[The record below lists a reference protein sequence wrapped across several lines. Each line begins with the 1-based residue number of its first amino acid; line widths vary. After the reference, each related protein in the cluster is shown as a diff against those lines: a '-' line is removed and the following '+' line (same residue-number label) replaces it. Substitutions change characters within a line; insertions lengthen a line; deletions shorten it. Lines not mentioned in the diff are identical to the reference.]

1 MRISGGKFRGRL
13 LKTPPDCVLRP
24 TQDAVRE
31 ALFSMLASFLPGRFF
46 LDLFAGTGAV
56 GLEAESRG
64 ASGVAWVEK
73 NPKALKALE
82 ANVAALCG
90 SPLPPRLRVFRS
102 DVAAWLARPP
112 LAARS
117 VDVVFADPP
126 YAPHD
131 AEADSMPELASA
143 VAASGILALGA
154 FFVAEQREST
164 PLAVPDGFALVTRR
178 RYGRT
183 ALSLLKW
190 TAEE

>member
-126 YAPHD
+126 YPKSMEMLVALTSDD
-131 AEADSMPELASA
+131 AFNAWTRGAVFYWELPDFQCALRPP
-143 VAASGILALGA
+143 SGPWKLTGIRQLGA
-154 FFVAEQREST
+154 ANFMKME
-164 PLAVPDGFALVTRR
+164 
-178 RYGRT
+178 RT
-183 ALSLLKW
+183 D
-190 TAEE
+190 